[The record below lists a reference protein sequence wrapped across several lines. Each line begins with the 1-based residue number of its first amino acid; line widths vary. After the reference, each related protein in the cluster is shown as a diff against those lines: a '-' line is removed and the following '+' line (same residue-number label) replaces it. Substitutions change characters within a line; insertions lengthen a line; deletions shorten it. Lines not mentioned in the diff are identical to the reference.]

1 MKFRKLTPAIPK
13 VSEIGFGVWTVAT
26 SWWGIKDQGYGI
38 QLLREARELGIN
50 FFDTADVYG
59 KGLGETILAEA
70 FGDRLKE
77 LVVATKFGY
86 DWETVGERTG
96 HGELPQDWSPQAI
109 RKSCEGSLR
118 RLHRDWID
126 LYQLHNP
133 RMETV
138 RSAEIINTLQEL
150 KKEGKIRD
158 YATALGPD
166 IGWFEEGKVA
176 MEESHYTVLQVIYSL
191 LEQDPTSKLL
201 PIAKKEG
208 SRLMVRVPHAS
219 GLLDGSY
226 NPTKHFDKSD
236 HRSHRKELWMQAGL
250 EAVEVLKTMLSK
262 ERTLAQSAILF
273 TLQPESV
280 ATVLPNF
287 TNKEQLKEF
296 IASIDKPA
304 FTEKEL
310 GAVRSLWDQELC
322 RKLDQPFADSSSKP
336 TPIKQAAA

>member
-1 MKFRKLTPAIPK
+1 MKFRTLSSSVPK
-13 VSEIGFGVWTVAT
+13 ISEIGFGVWTVAT
-26 SWWGIKDQGYGI
+26 TWWGIKDQGVGI
-38 QLLREARELGIN
+38 RLLREAHESGIN

-70 FGDRLKE
+70 FGDRLRD
-77 LVVATKFGY
+77 LVIATKFGY
-86 DWETVGERTG
+86 DWEGVAERKG
-96 HGELPQDWSPQAI
+96 QGELPQDWSPEAI

-133 RMETV
+133 RLEIV
-138 RSAEIINTLQEL
+138 RSEEILNTLQQL

-158 YATALGPD
+158 FAAALGPD
-166 IGWFEEGKVA
+166 IGWYEEGKVA
-176 MEESHYTVLQVIYSL
+176 MEESRYPVLQVIYSL
-191 LEQDPTSKLL
+191 LEQDPTSKLI
-201 PIAKKEG
+201 PIAQKQKT
-208 SRLMVRVPHAS
+208 RLMVRVPHAS

-226 NPTKHFDKSD
+226 NPAKHYDKSD

-273 TLQPESV
+273 TLQPECV

-287 TNKEQLKEF
+287 TKKEQLIDF
-296 IASIDKPA
+296 IASVDKPA

-310 GAVRSLWDQELC
+310 AAVQSLWNQRLSQ
-322 RKLDQPFADSSSKP
+322 KLDQPFADSLSKP
-336 TPIKQAAA
+336 TPKKAVA